1 VNMNQITRPTNM
13 ALAFLL
19 AAVPCLK
26 ASGARGP
33 WTARRVAVNADRE
46 IGTTTERA
54 INAHLSHKT
63 AETLKKQGV
72 IL

>member
-1 VNMNQITRPTNM
+1 MSIQSRPTNM
-13 ALAFLL
+13 ALAFLN

-26 ASGARGP
+26 ASGARAP

-46 IGTTTERA
+46 IGNAVERDN
-54 INAHLSHKT
+54 IHLSFKT

-72 IL
+72 IQ